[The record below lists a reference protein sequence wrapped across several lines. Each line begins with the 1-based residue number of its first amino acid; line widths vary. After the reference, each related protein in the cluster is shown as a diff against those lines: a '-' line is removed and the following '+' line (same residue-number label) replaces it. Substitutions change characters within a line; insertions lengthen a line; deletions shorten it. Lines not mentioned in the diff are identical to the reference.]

1 MSAASRSSIVV
12 NPGFARMYARI
23 YALLHALAFLLAA
36 LFGVAAQAQTWP
48 VKPVRVLVN
57 LPPGTPPDQ
66 IARAIAPRL
75 GDTLGQPVVV
85 ENRVGAA
92 GLIALEQTARAA
104 PDGYTLL
111 YTPGF
116 PVVVGPHLFK
126 IGRAH
131 V

>member
-23 YALLHALAFLLAA
+23 YARVYARVYALVHALAFSLAA

-75 GDTLGQPVVV
+75 
-85 ENRVGAA
+85 E
-92 GLIALEQTARAA
+92 
-104 PDGYTLL
+104 
-111 YTPGF
+111 
-116 PVVVGPHLFK
+116 